1 MGVYTKTITKT
12 VTLDGQVDGYSL
24 DFEVNITASEKEQG
38 WTSYINLYAT
48 VPNACQLSTDLGHQ
62 LGVTLM
68 GKIANGSFADFMGIN
83 PTDRVATSIL
93 IPNNALEYSYP
104 YNDDNITFV
113 LNKAGRYLLGRMD
126 LYLYDYPDYFSVYP
140 YANSI
145 YPVAYNGD
153 PMSKVVL
160 TNRYTDRVI
169 FKNENETVISSISGI
184 DAVIIN
190 EYIDIPA
197 LYMPVKITAPTTY
210 LGEDMNIAVT
220 KKSGYSYSITY
231 TFGDL
236 VGTVTEETTQ
246 TSITWD
252 IPTEDFLAQFSG
264 TEIRKDGILSV
275 RSIYNNEVIF
285 TDNVP
290 FIILLDSSAGKPTIS
305 PTIKDTNSTT
315 IALTGNANKL
325 VKYYSNA
332 QVTTGAK
339 AQGAATITSVKT
351 VCGSK
356 SFTGLSGT
364 ISAPDSNVFIITAT
378 DSRGL
383 TSSYTETLDSSRFV
397 NYSKLSCNLFTQP
410 TTTDGKLT
418 FTIEGNCYYG
428 SFGATNNTLTVQY
441 RYKTKDGTYSSWTNA
456 SATLSSSSNY
466 SKTITL
472 TGLDY
477 RTIYVIQARA
487 IDKLATIQ
495 TSEVFSVG
503 EPIFD
508 WSKEDFNFN
517 VPVTAGDSL
526 FLPNGEGIFGTA
538 ADGTE
543 VSSFNPCDTSNN
555 TVIGYGSYQNE
566 IGSTKIYGS
575 SSVDIFS
582 NGDITFNGQS
592 LLGLIKAMS
601 NSYTFTTTVTPGSNY
616 NSASCALTL
625 RGNCLYCR
633 IYGSRAGA
641 SGTGDITDEL
651 IGKVSFN
658 HGGKITG
665 MDYVG
670 AISSQTGTAAS
681 IAMKNP
687 SVSGNT
693 ATFDAYL
700 TNSATAGTNFMATF
714 VIPVSLNLNN
724 F

>member
-1 MGVYTKTITKT
+1 MGVYTKT
-12 VTLDGQVDGYSL
+12 VTYNILVSEAIEKGYSSDSWL
-24 DFEVNITASEKEQG
+24 ELNEGYDVEIELVITGRSDTGTAEVLVNYYVIVPQAGDYRILSAGVKLIDPNETNF
-38 WTSYINLYAT
+38 YYAT
-48 VPNACQLSTDLGHQ
+48 LAS
-62 LGVTLM
+62 
-68 GKIANGSFADFMGIN
+68 GKIGGSVNADDEDIFFSTSKAEKVLVSSFTLEGSGSDLYYNGSTTLRY
-83 PTDRVATSIL
+83 PTFIVETLQTSIAIESSSKEVIGL
-93 IPNNALEYSYP
+93 WGSETLSEELAFPVIY
-104 YNDDNITFV
+104 
-113 LNKAGRYLLGRMD
+113 
-126 LYLYDYPDYFSVYP
+126 
-140 YANSI
+140 
-145 YPVAYNGD
+145 YPVIV
-153 PMSKVVL
+153 S
-160 TNRYTDRVI
+160 
-169 FKNENETVISSISGI
+169 
-184 DAVIIN
+184 
-190 EYIDIPA
+190 
-197 LYMPVKITAPTTY
+197 APTTY
-210 LGEDMNIAVT
+210 LGDDMNITVT
-220 KKSGYSYSITY
+220 AKEGHSCSITY

-236 VGTVTEETTQ
+236 LGTVTNSASTGT
-246 TSITWD
+246 ITWD
-252 IPTEDFLAQFSG
+252 IPTEDFLAQFSS
-264 TEIRKDGILSV
+264 TDIRKDGILSV
-275 RSIYNNEVIF
+275 RTIYNNEAIYTENIPF
-285 TDNVP
+285 T
-290 FIILLDSSAGKPTIS
+290 ILLDSSAGKPTIS
-305 PTIKDTNSTT
+305 PTIVDTNSTT
-315 IALTGNANKL
+315 IALTGSANKI

-339 AQGAATITSVKT
+339 AQGAATLTSVKT

-364 ISAPDSNVFIITAT
+364 ISGPDSNVFTITAT
-378 DSRGL
+378 DTRGL
-383 TSSYTETLDSSRFV
+383 TSSYTETLSSSRFV
-397 NYSKLSCNLFTQP
+397 DYSKLSCNLFTQP

-418 FTIEGNCYYG
+418 FIIEGNCFYG
-428 SFGATNNTLTVQY
+428 SFGAVSNTLTVQY
-441 RYKTKDGTYSSWTNA
+441 RYKVKDGTYSSWTNA
-456 SATLSSSSNY
+456 SATLSSNSNY

-487 IDKLATIQ
+487 IDKLATVQ

-517 VPVTAGDSL
+517 VPVSMQDSL
-526 FLPNGEGIFGTA
+526 TLA
-538 ADGTE
+538 ADKGIAGTTADGNE
-543 VSSFNPCDTSNN
+543 VIALMPCDSTGN
-555 TVIGYGSYQNE
+555 TVLGYGNYTNE
-566 IGSTKIYGS
+566 GGSTLIYGNA
-575 SSVDIFS
+575 SVDILS

-592 LLGLIKAMS
+592 LLGLVRAMS

-670 AISSQTGTAAS
+670 AVSSQTGTTAS

-687 SVSGNT
+687 SVSGDT